1 MEKPRP
7 LLIQTKWKTPPRE
20 KVHEALSAVLDERV
34 SIVADNRAEV
44 WSSDRSKRY
53 TVTWS
58 SDLSSF
64 GANDNASFYQGY
76 TGYPILAVMLKL
88 GVLPFRIDDCRP
100 LRDVPWKAINKKHK
114 NNYALAVADVLN
126 ERLPEASKRQAIDAY
141 IDEVFDKLVS
151 LELSRERPVGRPP
164 G

>member
-1 MEKPRP
+1 M
-7 LLIQTKWKTPPRE
+7 
-20 KVHEALSAVLDERV
+20 
-34 SIVADNRAEV
+34 ADNRAEV

-58 SDLSSF
+58 LDGSSF
-64 GANDNASFYQGY
+64 GANDNASFFQGY
-76 TGYPILAVMLKL
+76 VGYPIIAVMLKL
-88 GVLPFRIDDCRP
+88 DILPFREDLCSV
-100 LRDVPWKAINKKHK
+100 LRDVPWKAINKIHK
-114 NNYALAVADVLN
+114 NNFALAVAAVLN
-126 ERLPEASKRQAIDAY
+126 ERLPDANERQAIDAY